1 MPSPQRPGDPTAP
14 PSSGAHSISSDE
26 CVGANVAGTHGR
38 PGMAGN
44 KDGAPAA
51 AVGNAKKN
59 NANAKNKIS
68 SLELKPP
75 LNRSSNKYSNLE
87 FFRMLL
93 SHTKVEVIKAIHAS
107 EYQPKRAALYRL
119 VPDNNTRYNR

>member
-59 NANAKNKIS
+59 NVKKKIS

-75 LNRSSNKYSNLE
+75 LNHSSNKYSNLE

-93 SHTKVEVIKAIHAS
+93 SHTKVEVIKAIHTS
-107 EYQPKRAALYRL
+107 EYQPTRAALYL